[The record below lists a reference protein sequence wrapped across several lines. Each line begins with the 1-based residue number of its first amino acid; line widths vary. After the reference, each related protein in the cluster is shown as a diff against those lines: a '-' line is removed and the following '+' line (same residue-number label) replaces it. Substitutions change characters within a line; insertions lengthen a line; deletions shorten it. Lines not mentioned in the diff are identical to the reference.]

1 MPESMTGH
9 IEMGIKPGILK
20 NLFQIIFKIAVEG
33 VIEWIQGNETHQ
45 TDG

>member
-20 NLFQIIFKIAVEG
+20 NLFQVIFHCSYGEAVAFFG
-33 VIEWIQGNETHQ
+33 
-45 TDG
+45 DK